1 MDKTHNVYKD
11 GDRYYVKEI
20 RECLVD
26 FKLKDLYHLTC
37 RIKERGERAY
47 TCEDAPEYIQP
58 FVNYKSLWLT
68 DETKKYVNDVIQ
80 DFNDSVAKAKG
91 DSFTE
96 VPIKECDVKVY
107 YRHIDRNEFDC
118 LLDIATANYSRML
131 KNITLHEMIFEIN
144 SIITGDKETLNIL
157 KESTAQNI
165 EKNPLFK
172 SAVDRGDLT
181 MQRLIKLYYNIA
193 DEKDCEALSKDVFG
207 MRILPS
213 LPEKYNRYYV
223 VDKAS
228 IQVDMLTKS
237 EYKIAHRPYFGLNG
251 NTPDK
256 WQLNPCTKEGIDCG
270 PAEAETMS
278 FENYLALFNE
288 KSKKLD

>member
-11 GDRYYVKEI
+11 GDRYYVREI
-20 RECLVD
+20 RKCSVD
-26 FKLKDLYHLTC
+26 FKLNDVYHLTC

-47 TCEDAPEYIQP
+47 TCKDDPEYIQV
-58 FVNYKSLWLT
+58 FDNDKKLWLT

-80 DFNDSVAKAKG
+80 DFNDSVSKAKG

-96 VPIKECDVKVY
+96 VPIKDCIGKVY
-107 YRHIDRNEFDC
+107 YRHSDRNVFDC
-118 LLDIATANYSRML
+118 MLGIEEADYVRLL
-131 KNITLHEMIFEIN
+131 KNITLREMISEIN
-144 SIITGDKETLNIL
+144 NILDKETIRIL
-157 KESTAQNI
+157 QESSAQNI

-172 SAVDRGDLT
+172 SAVDCGDIT

-207 MRILPS
+207 MKILPP

-278 FENYLALFNE
+278 FENYLALFDE
-288 KSKKLD
+288 KIKKID